1 VRPMH
6 RDYLI
11 FLVGVFC
18 VVEEMFRIAYYPS
31 LGSCVV
37 LEPLEVFGGFGE
49 GFGIAILGVE
59 IMVTF
64 LPSLPFIQVVC
75 NYPVILITDSR
86 ELMSEMVW
94 MYL

>member
-1 VRPMH
+1 VRPMY

-31 LGSCVV
+31 LCSCVV
-37 LEPLEVFGGFGE
+37 LEPLEVFGGFGK

-64 LPSLPFIQVVC
+64 LPSLPFIQVGLVQLLSSYT
-75 NYPVILITDSR
+75 NYRL
-86 ELMSEMVW
+86 
-94 MYL
+94 